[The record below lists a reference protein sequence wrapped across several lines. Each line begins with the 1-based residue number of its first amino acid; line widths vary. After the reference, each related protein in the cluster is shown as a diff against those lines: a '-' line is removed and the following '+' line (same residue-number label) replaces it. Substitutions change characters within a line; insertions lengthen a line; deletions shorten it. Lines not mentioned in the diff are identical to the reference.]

1 VDGNINGGGDFCS
14 SAFMSMRS
22 RFPGGGSRK
31 HSGNEPPEETTV
43 AESLER
49 LELQQQP
56 SPHGRPPPSLEVQ
69 ESYDILAGASS
80 TQPVVLDLQCCQ
92 GEESRTSHLVEIS
105 NLVAAEVAVVSAP
118 SHGKYNPK
126 TGLTG
131 LERAKLEEKQ
141 VTARKD
147 FDFSG
152 LQAEFK
158 PRGQGEEPRP
168 PAPARTDATEDGVD
182 WEAVRSAD
190 VAEVADVIKE
200 RGLNWI
206 LAGRIKAFLE
216 RIHLD
221 YGALD
226 LEWLRSMSTD
236 QTKEFLLSIRGL
248 GLKSVECI
256 RLLTL
261 HHLAFP
267 VSLSFPA
274 HSLH

>member
-168 PAPARTDATEDGVD
+168 PAPARTDATEDG
-182 WEAVRSAD
+182 WR
-190 VAEVADVIKE
+190 
-200 RGLNWI
+200 
-206 LAGRIKAFLE
+206 
-216 RIHLD
+216 
-221 YGALD
+221 
-226 LEWLRSMSTD
+226 T
-236 QTKEFLLSIRGL
+236 
-248 GLKSVECI
+248 
-256 RLLTL
+256 
-261 HHLAFP
+261 
-267 VSLSFPA
+267 
-274 HSLH
+274 